1 MSTKFNPH
9 QWINNTHAEQSS
21 PAAPA
26 TSYSN
31 NDPYDDIEIITTR
44 IESARID
51 ITSGYAAWRDL
62 GFALS
67 DALGENGRTYYQRI
81 SRFHP
86 EYSAEETDK
95 QYDKCLRAHG
105 TGVTIKTFF
114 QLAKEHGISISI
126 PSKTSNTSNTS
137 FRRNDGS
144 SSASAPLSTN
154 EVCEEIE
161 VIEGQDEI
169 DEELPTFS
177 QRIADNLPD
186 LLKKV
191 VKKSDSAEDS
201 DILLL

>member
-1 MSTKFNPH
+1 MD
-9 QWINNTHAEQSS
+9 SS
-21 PAAPA
+21 NQYSRNA
-26 TSYSN
+26 TSYSS

-114 QLAKEHGISISI
+114 QIAKEHGISISI
-126 PSKTSNTSNTS
+126 PSKTSNTSNTCICPAWHIYS
-137 FRRNDGS
+137 FISDF
-144 SSASAPLSTN
+144 TF
-154 EVCEEIE
+154 
-161 VIEGQDEI
+161 VIW
-169 DEELPTFS
+169 
-177 QRIADNLPD
+177 
-186 LLKKV
+186 
-191 VKKSDSAEDS
+191 
-201 DILLL
+201 DIFRYF